1 MKANTMLFDTHLHM
15 IYPDRLKYPWLSKV
29 EALNK
34 PYRLGNYLRSA
45 KRLGISGCLH
55 MEVDVAEAQIRDE
68 TALVSELIAQ
78 SGGLMRGAIS
88 ACRPENADFPELL
101 EWATTKVNI
110 LGFRRILHEMPDEL
124 SQGQLFRDNVKRLSG
139 SGLTFDLCVLGRQ
152 LGLAAEL
159 VDHCPDV
166 QFILDHCG
174 VPDIKG
180 GEFEGWAK
188 GMSALAERPNII
200 AKISGVIAYA
210 DPDNWGL
217 DDIRPYVEH
226 TVQCFGH
233 DRVIWGSDSPVCNLG
248 GGLET
253 WVAAIRALTDGWS
266 TDDRAAL
273 FHRNAQAVW
282 DI

>member
-1 MKANTMLFDTHLHM
+1 MKANFMLFDTHLHM
-15 IYPDRLKYPWLSKV
+15 IYPDRLEYPWLSGV
-29 EALNK
+29 QVLNR
-34 PYRLGNYLRSA
+34 PYRLDKYMQSA
-45 KRLGISGCLH
+45 KRLGITGCLH
-55 MEVDVAEAQIRDE
+55 MEVDVAETQIRAE
-68 TALVSELIAQ
+68 TALVTELMDQ
-78 SGGLMRGAIS
+78 SDGLMRGAIS
-88 ACRPENADFPELL
+88 ACRPENGDFPEYLD
-101 EWATTKVNI
+101 WAVSNQEI
-110 LGFRRILHEMPDEL
+110 FGFRRILHEMPDAL
-124 SQGQLFRDNVKRLSG
+124 SQTPLFRNNVKRLSG
-139 SGLTFDLCVLGRQ
+139 TGLTFDLCVLGRQ

-180 GEFEGWAK
+180 GEFDGWAK

-210 DPDNWGL
+210 DPENWGL

-233 DRVIWGSDSPVCNLG
+233 GRVIWGSDSPVCNLG

-253 WVAAIRALTDGWS
+253 WVAAIRALTNDWS
-266 TDDRAAL
+266 ADDRAAL
-273 FHRNAQAVW
+273 FQGNAKAIW
-282 DI
+282 SL